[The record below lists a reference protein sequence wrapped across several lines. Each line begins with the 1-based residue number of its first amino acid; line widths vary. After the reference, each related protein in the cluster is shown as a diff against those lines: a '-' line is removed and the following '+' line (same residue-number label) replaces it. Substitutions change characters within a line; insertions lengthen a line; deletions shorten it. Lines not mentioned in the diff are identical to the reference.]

1 MKPLSVIA
9 IGLII
14 VLVDVPVRG
23 FDVVTDIIGWL
34 ACFWGLLTM
43 SRLGNW
49 FGIGLAGAALGAGVS
64 MFSST
69 AQNGTLAVL
78 DVIATFLV
86 MFGACSGL
94 MQISRETDPGT
105 ASMSNAVRW
114 TLVAL
119 LVLTPLSMKFLP
131 QWSLVTLGYLGIA
144 VVVWTLLLLFTRAGR
159 SYAVPQR
166 TRE

>member
-14 VLVDVPVRG
+14 VLVDIPVRG

-34 ACFWGLLTM
+34 ACFWALLTM

-64 MFSST
+64 MFSGTSPG
-69 AQNGTLAVL
+69 GTLAWL
-78 DVIATFLV
+78 DLIATVLV

-94 MQISRETDPGT
+94 MQISRESDPGT
-105 ASMSNAVRW
+105 ASMSNAVHW
-114 TLVAL
+114 TLIAL
-119 LVLTPLSMKFLP
+119 LVLAPLSMKFLP